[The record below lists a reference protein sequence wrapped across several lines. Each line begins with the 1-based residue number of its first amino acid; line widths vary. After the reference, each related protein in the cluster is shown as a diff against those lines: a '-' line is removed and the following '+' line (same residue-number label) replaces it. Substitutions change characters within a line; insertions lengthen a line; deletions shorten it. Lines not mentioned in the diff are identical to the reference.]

1 MKHFNLSEFFR
12 SSTAAENGIK
22 NEPSI
27 DERATIVRN
36 INLLV
41 DNVLDPVR
49 DMVNTPIIITSGYR
63 CPQVNRL
70 VGGVGNSQHMS
81 GCAADFH
88 VKGFTPSMMYEV
100 FLYIFNTLEYDQL
113 IYYRSK
119 NIIHVSYPCLLVSY
133 ISLKISSADEYSS
146 PFL

>member
-49 DMVNTPIIITSGYR
+49 DMVDAPIIITSGYR

-70 VGGVGNSQHMS
+70 VGGVDNSQHMS

-88 VKGFTPSMMYEV
+88 VKGFTPSMMLGV
-100 FLYIFNTLEYDQL
+100 FFYILNRLEYDQL

-119 NIIHVSYPCLLVSY
+119 NIIHVSYVENGNRHEAF
-133 ISLKISSADEYSS
+133 LKK
-146 PFL
+146 

>member
-1 MKHFNLSEFFR
+1 MKNFKLSEFFR
-12 SSTAAENGIK
+12 SSTAAKNGIK
-22 NEPSI
+22 NEPSA

-49 DMVNTPIIITSGYR
+49 DKFGIPVIITSGYR

-70 VGGVGNSQHMS
+70 VGGVDNSQHMS

-88 VKGFTPSMMYEV
+88 VQGYNHSMMYEV

-113 IYYRSK
+113 IYYPSK
-119 NIIHVSYPCLLVSY
+119 NIIHVSYVENCNRY
-133 ISLKISSADEYSS
+133 EAFIKK
-146 PFL
+146 

>member
-12 SSTAAENGIK
+12 SSTAEKNGIK
-22 NEPSI
+22 NEPSS
-27 DERATIVRN
+27 DEKATIVRN

-49 DMVNTPIIITSGYR
+49 DMVNTPIMITSGYR

-70 VGGVGNSQHMS
+70 VGGVDNSQHMS

-88 VKGFTPSMMYEV
+88 VQGFAPSMMYQV
-100 FLYIFNTLEYDQL
+100 FLYIFNTMEFDQL

-119 NIIHVSYPCLLVSY
+119 NIIHVSYVENSNRHEAF
-133 ISLKISSADEYSS
+133 LKK
-146 PFL
+146 

>member
-1 MKHFNLSEFFR
+1 MPNLSEFFR
-12 SSTAAENGIK
+12 SSTAAKNGIK

-49 DMVNTPIIITSGYR
+49 DKFGIPVIITSGYR

-70 VGGVGNSQHMS
+70 VGGVDNSQHMS
-81 GCAADFH
+81 A
-88 VKGFTPSMMYEV
+88 KK
-100 FLYIFNTLEYDQL
+100 L
-113 IYYRSK
+113 
-119 NIIHVSYPCLLVSY
+119 
-133 ISLKISSADEYSS
+133 
-146 PFL
+146 

>member
-1 MKHFNLSEFFR
+1 MKHFNLSEFFQ
-12 SSTAAENGIK
+12 SSTAAKNGIK
-22 NEPSI
+22 NEPSA
-27 DERATIVRN
+27 DEKATIVRN

-70 VGGVGNSQHMS
+70 VGGVDNSQHMS

-88 VKGFTPSMMYEV
+88 VQGYNHSMMYEV
-100 FLYIFNTLEYDQL
+100 FLYIFNTLEFDQL
-113 IYYRSK
+113 IYYPSK
-119 NIIHVSYPCLLVSY
+119 NIIHVSYVENCNRHEAF
-133 ISLKISSADEYSS
+133 IKK
-146 PFL
+146 

>member
-1 MKHFNLSEFFR
+1 MKHFNVSEFFR
-12 SSTAAENGIK
+12 SSTAAKNGIK
-22 NEPSI
+22 NEPSS
-27 DERATIVRN
+27 DEKAAIVRN

-49 DMVNTPIIITSGYR
+49 DMVNTPIVITSGYR

-70 VGGVGNSQHMS
+70 VGGVDNSQHMS

-88 VKGFTPSMMYEV
+88 VMGFTPSMMYEV
-100 FLYIFNTLEYDQL
+100 FLFIFNTLEYDQL

-119 NIIHVSYPCLLVSY
+119 NIIHVSYVENCPRCEAF
-133 ISLKISSADEYSS
+133 LKE
-146 PFL
+146 

>member
-1 MKHFNLSEFFR
+1 MKHFNLSEFFQ
-12 SSTAAENGIK
+12 SYTAAKNGIK
-22 NEPSI
+22 NEPSP
-27 DERATIVRN
+27 DEKATIVRN

-41 DNVLDPVR
+41 DNILDPVR

-70 VGGVGNSQHMS
+70 VGGVDNSQHMS

-88 VKGFTPSMMYEV
+88 VMGFTPSMMHEV
-100 FLYIFNTLEYDQL
+100 FLYIFNTLEFDQL

-119 NIIHVSYPCLLVSY
+119 NFIHVSYVENCNRHEAFV
-133 ISLKISSADEYSS
+133 KK
-146 PFL
+146 

>member
-1 MKHFNLSEFFR
+1 MKHFNVSEFFS
-12 SSTAAENGIK
+12 SSTAAKNGIK
-22 NEPSI
+22 NEPSP
-27 DERATIVRN
+27 DEKAAIVHN

-63 CPQVNRL
+63 CPKVNRL
-70 VGGVGNSQHMS
+70 VGGVDNSQHML

-88 VKGFTPSMMYEV
+88 VMGFTPSMMYEV
-100 FLYIFNTLEYDQL
+100 FLYIFNTLKYDQL

-119 NIIHVSYPCLLVSY
+119 NIIHVSYVENCPRCEAF
-133 ISLKISSADEYSS
+133 LKE
-146 PFL
+146 

>member
-1 MKHFNLSEFFR
+1 MKHFNLSEFFC

-27 DERATIVRN
+27 DARATIVRN

-41 DNVLDPVR
+41 DNVLDPIR
-49 DMVNTPIIITSGYR
+49 DLVDAPIIITSGYR

-70 VGGVGNSQHMS
+70 VGGVDNSQHMS

-88 VKGFTPSMMYEV
+88 VMGFTPSMMHQV
-100 FLYIFNTLEYDQL
+100 FLYIFNTLEFDQL
-113 IYYRSK
+113 IYYRCK
-119 NIIHVSYPCLLVSY
+119 NIIHVSYVENCNRHEAF
-133 ISLKISSADEYSS
+133 LKK
-146 PFL
+146 

>member
-1 MKHFNLSEFFR
+1 MKHFTLSEFFR
-12 SSTAAENGIK
+12 SSTAAKNDIK
-22 NEPSI
+22 NEPSP

-49 DMVNTPIIITSGYR
+49 DKFCTPVIITSGYR

-70 VGGVGNSQHMS
+70 VGGANNSQHMS

-88 VKGFTPSMMYEV
+88 IKGGTYLTTCQV
-100 FLYIFNTLEYDQL
+100 FLYIYDTLEFDQL
-113 IYYRSK
+113 IYYRNK
-119 NIIHVSYPCLLVSY
+119 NFIHVSYVENCNRHEAFF
-133 ISLKISSADEYSS
+133 K
-146 PFL
+146 

>member
-1 MKHFNLSEFFR
+1 MKHFNLSEFFQ
-12 SSTAAENGIK
+12 SSTAAKNGIK
-22 NEPSI
+22 NEPSA

-49 DMVNTPIIITSGYR
+49 DMVHVPILVTSGYR
-63 CPQVNRL
+63 CPLVNRL
-70 VGGVGNSQHMS
+70 VGGADNSQHMS

-88 VKGFTPSMMYEV
+88 VMGFTPSMMYEV

-119 NIIHVSYPCLLVSY
+119 NIIHVSYVENCPRCEAF
-133 ISLKISSADEYSS
+133 LKE
-146 PFL
+146 

>member
-1 MKHFNLSEFFR
+1 MKHFTLSEFFR
-12 SSTAAENGIK
+12 SSTAAKKGIK
-22 NEPSI
+22 NEPSP
-27 DERATIVRN
+27 DEMATIVRN

-49 DMVNTPIIITSGYR
+49 DMVGAPIIITSGYR

-70 VGGVGNSQHMS
+70 VGGVDNSQHMS

-88 VKGFTPSMMYEV
+88 VMGFTPSMMLGV
-100 FLYIFNTLEYDQL
+100 FFYILNRLEYDQL

-119 NIIHVSYPCLLVSY
+119 NIIHVSYVENCPRCEAFVM
-133 ISLKISSADEYSS
+133 K
-146 PFL
+146 